1 VQAIG
6 CAKPLI
12 CLNLRPGFN
21 STNQIQILKQ
31 NGLNEVVSI
40 YLTDTTMDKIR
51 KFELME
57 KIVHEL
63 EDLKNSQQA
72 IIQKLGKIEVDN
84 IDLGDKR
91 LEKDLPDM
99 HQRVADNLDTIA
111 SILEDFASQADNYSK
126 SNNISALKEQ
136 EEISKL

>member
-1 VQAIG
+1 
-6 CAKPLI
+6 
-12 CLNLRPGFN
+12 
-21 STNQIQILKQ
+21 
-31 NGLNEVVSI
+31 
-40 YLTDTTMDKIR
+40 MDKIR

-72 IIQKLGKIEVDN
+72 IIQKLAKIEVDN

-99 HQRVADNLDTIA
+99 HQRVSDNLDTIA
-111 SILEDFASQADNYSK
+111 GILEDFAGKTDQYNSQ
-126 SNNISALKEQ
+126 NNIAALKEQ
-136 EEISKL
+136 EALNR

>member
-1 VQAIG
+1 MD
-6 CAKPLI
+6 
-12 CLNLRPGFN
+12 
-21 STNQIQILKQ
+21 TLK
-31 NGLNEVVSI
+31 
-40 YLTDTTMDKIR
+40 
-51 KFELME
+51 KFATME

-99 HQRVADNLDTIA
+99 HQRIADNLDAIA
-111 SILEDFASQADNYSK
+111 SILEYFASNTDTFADK
-126 SNNISALKEQ
+126 NNVEALKEQ
-136 EEISKL
+136 QAIREAAGKE